1 MFCRAEDA
9 TPRSRV
15 CKPVTTDCLI
25 LKGFFDLQWIS
36 SRVMLMDDGLKREDV
51 TTLPRAENMLFS
63 LVTMIGA
70 QFLLHSSD
78 RKIQ

>member
-1 MFCRAEDA
+1 
-9 TPRSRV
+9 
-15 CKPVTTDCLI
+15 
-25 LKGFFDLQWIS
+25 
-36 SRVMLMDDGLKREDV
+36 MLMDDGLKREDV
-51 TTLPRAENMLFS
+51 ATLPRAENMLFS

>member
-1 MFCRAEDA
+1 
-9 TPRSRV
+9 
-15 CKPVTTDCLI
+15 
-25 LKGFFDLQWIS
+25 
-36 SRVMLMDDGLKREDV
+36 MLMEDGLKRDDV
-51 TTLPRAENMLFS
+51 TKLLRTENMLFS